1 MVSWT
6 PPPGQQLPGSIIQA
20 LLGARDGTL
29 WIATI
34 GGLASW
40 KNGQLTQYPVLSGFF
55 AAALLED
62 RDGAVWAAG
71 GWGKATRR
79 GKLCAIRGESAT
91 CYGDDGSLGTG
102 VSCLYEDAGGGLWA
116 GTGTGLWRFKPGPPI
131 RYAPGVIP
139 TSITQGEKGSGLAVS
154 VGGEVRQIAGGKVE
168 NYPLPGAPSPLTA
181 GALLRDRHGAFWVG
195 TSRGLVYA
203 GQGTTRLINHSDGLS
218 SNPVHGIME
227 DREGTIWICT
237 SDGLDS
243 FRKLPVASLS
253 ITEGLSNNSVHSVL
267 AARDGSIWIGTAIGL
282 NRWKNGSI
290 SVYRVKTDPALPGDE
305 IGTLFEDERGQIWV
319 ETSRGVATFEAGR
332 FRGVTSA
339 PRGAITAIASD
350 YHGGLWLQLWANPND
365 YGLVHLVNGKV
376 IEEVPWKDLG
386 AEPGAG
392 LVVDPDG
399 GVWTGLFNGGI
410 DYLGAGQIRRMHL
423 SGPGIADR
431 RVFNIFRARDGA
443 LWVAGEAGLTRFA
456 NGRAATLT
464 TANGLPCDVVHWMID
479 DDVSSYWLFTVCGLV
494 RIARSEL
501 EAWIADPKRKIQPTV
516 FDSAD
521 GVPLVGM
528 LGPDRPHVT
537 KSTDGRIWFENG
549 NKVMLI
555 DPSNI
560 GLNTIPPPVH
570 IEQITADG
578 KTYDARPGL
587 RLPALIRNVTI
598 DYTALSLA
606 APAKVRFR
614 YKLEGQDPEWRE
626 VLNDREVQYS
636 NLPPAAYRFR
646 VTACNN
652 SGIWNDKGDVLE
664 FNIDPAYYQTGW
676 FTAAVAGFACFL
688 LWAIYRYRL
697 HLLTHEYNVRLEER
711 VEERTRIARDLH
723 DTLLQTFQGLML
735 RFQVVDE
742 LLPPGKAKDEL
753 QETLECGDQA
763 VIEARNAV
771 HHLRKSTTTSNDL
784 AEALRALGDELAGT
798 GGTTFRMVMEGPARD
813 LHPIVRDELYGIA
826 REALRNAFTHA
837 GASHIELEITF
848 GEPMLRMRIRDDGG
862 GIAPE
867 ILEQGRDG
875 HYGLTGMRERA
886 RQIGSKLVIWSA
898 AGSGTEIE
906 LIVAGSIAYLRP
918 PRRSRFSFFRKMA
931 G

>member
-1 MVSWT
+1 M
-6 PPPGQQLPGSIIQA
+6 
-20 LLGARDGTL
+20 
-29 WIATI
+29 
-34 GGLASW
+34 
-40 KNGQLTQYPVLSGFF
+40 
-55 AAALLED
+55 
-62 RDGAVWAAG
+62 
-71 GWGKATRR
+71 
-79 GKLCAIRGESAT
+79 
-91 CYGDDGSLGTG
+91 
-102 VSCLYEDAGGGLWA
+102 
-116 GTGTGLWRFKPGPPI
+116 
-131 RYAPGVIP
+131 
-139 TSITQGEKGSGLAVS
+139 
-154 VGGEVRQIAGGKVE
+154 
-168 NYPLPGAPSPLTA
+168 
-181 GALLRDRHGAFWVG
+181 
-195 TSRGLVYA
+195 
-203 GQGTTRLINHSDGLS
+203 
-218 SNPVHGIME
+218 
-227 DREGTIWICT
+227 
-237 SDGLDS
+237 
-243 FRKLPVASLS
+243 
-253 ITEGLSNNSVHSVL
+253 
-267 AARDGSIWIGTAIGL
+267 
-282 NRWKNGSI
+282 
-290 SVYRVKTDPALPGDE
+290 
-305 IGTLFEDERGQIWV
+305 
-319 ETSRGVATFEAGR
+319 
-332 FRGVTSA
+332 TSA
-339 PRGAITAIASD
+339 PRGAITAIAGD
-350 YHGGLWLQLWANPND
+350 YHGGLWLQLWANPSD

-376 IEEVPWKDLG
+376 IQAIPWKDLG

-399 GVWTGLFNGGI
+399 GVWTGLFHGGF
-410 DYLGAGQIRRMHL
+410 DYIEAGQIRRL
-423 SGPGIADR
+423 QLIGPVAGSR
-431 RVFNIFRARDGA
+431 NVFNLYRARDGA
-443 LWVAGEAGLTRFA
+443 LWIAGEAGLARFT
-456 NGRAATLT
+456 NGRTATLT

-479 DDVSSYWLFTVCGLV
+479 DDVSSYWLFTARGLARV
-494 RIARSEL
+494 ARSEL

-549 NKVMLI
+549 NKVMVI

-587 RLPALIRNVTI
+587 RLPALVRNVTI

-606 APAKVRFR
+606 APGKVRFR
-614 YKLEGQDPEWRE
+614 YKLEGQDPDWRE

-636 NLPPAAYRFR
+636 NLPPAAYRFH
-646 VTACNN
+646 VIACNN
-652 SGIWNDKGDVLE
+652 SGIWNEKGDVLE
-664 FNIDPAYYQTGW
+664 FSIDPAYYQSHW
-676 FTAAVAGFACFL
+676 FHAGVAMCCYAVLFVL
-688 LWAIYRYRL
+688 YRRRL
-697 HLLTHEYNVRLEER
+697 HRLAHEFNVRLEER
-711 VEERTRIARDLH
+711 VEERTRIARDLY

-742 LLPPGKAKDEL
+742 LLPPGRAKYEL
-753 QETLECGDQA
+753 RETLECGDQA

-771 HHLRKSTTTSNDL
+771 HHLRLSTTTSEDL

-798 GGTTFRMVMEGPARD
+798 GGTTFRMVVEGPARD

-837 GASHIELEITF
+837 RASHIELEITF

-898 AGSGTEIE
+898 AGSGTELE
-906 LIVAGSIAYLRP
+906 LTVAGSIAYLRP
-918 PRRSRFSFFRKMA
+918 PRRSRFSFFRKIT